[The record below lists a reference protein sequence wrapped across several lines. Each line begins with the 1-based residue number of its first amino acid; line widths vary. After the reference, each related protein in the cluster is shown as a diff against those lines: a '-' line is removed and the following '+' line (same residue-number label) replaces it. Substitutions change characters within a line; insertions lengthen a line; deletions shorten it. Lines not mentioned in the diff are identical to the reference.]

1 MVDFASTALLP
12 FALLVIALSFVAAI
26 LSDKLRASYTTVLI
40 AMGFALS
47 FLRIAG
53 GLQSIPLD
61 NTVILGLVVPPLI
74 FEAAMRTRYEVFRA
88 IHKTVWAL
96 AIFGVIVS
104 AIVSGLVLNVA
115 LGLPLAVALTFG
127 VIVAPTDPVSVVNI
141 LKKTKAPEG
150 LTTLLETEAYF
161 NNAPA
166 VILFPIVTSLSFSPL
181 QSASAFVYNFGGG
194 AIVGLLISG
203 GAELLYRMITE
214 PLAET
219 SFTIAVMFGSYILA
233 ESLGVSGLTAVAIA
247 GLYMGNRTMQTAMSD
262 ETRTTVSK
270 FWEVMTFLASSFALL
285 LLGLNTDFSLLM
297 KFAPLVGV
305 AFGAILV
312 ARAISV
318 YPITAVTRL
327 MREMIPERWIRILA
341 VSGLRGVLSV
351 ALALSLP
358 ESGYKET
365 IVVMTFGVA
374 LLSLVVQGELL
385 QLYLR
390 SQRFGEGRETV
401 PATADMP
408 V

>member
-285 LLGLNTDFSLLM
+285 LLGLNTDFSAHEIRASRRCRFRRNPCRSRNQRLSDHRSDKTNARDDTGAMDQNPRGFGATRCAFSRARTLTSGERLQRNHSRDDVWRCL
-297 KFAPLVGV
+297 ALVGCSRRAAPTV
-305 AFGAILV
+305 SEEPAF
-312 ARAISV
+312 R
-318 YPITAVTRL
+318 
-327 MREMIPERWIRILA
+327 
-341 VSGLRGVLSV
+341 RGSRD
-351 ALALSLP
+351 S
-358 ESGYKET
+358 S
-365 IVVMTFGVA
+365 
-374 LLSLVVQGELL
+374 SN
-385 QLYLR
+385 
-390 SQRFGEGRETV
+390 S
-401 PATADMP
+401 
-408 V
+408 

>member
-1 MVDFASTALLP
+1 
-12 FALLVIALSFVAAI
+12 
-26 LSDKLRASYTTVLI
+26 
-40 AMGFALS
+40 
-47 FLRIAG
+47 
-53 GLQSIPLD
+53 
-61 NTVILGLVVPPLI
+61 
-74 FEAAMRTRYEVFRA
+74 
-88 IHKTVWAL
+88 
-96 AIFGVIVS
+96 
-104 AIVSGLVLNVA
+104 
-115 LGLPLAVALTFG
+115 
-127 VIVAPTDPVSVVNI
+127 
-141 LKKTKAPEG
+141 
-150 LTTLLETEAYF
+150 
-161 NNAPA
+161 
-166 VILFPIVTSLSFSPL
+166 
-181 QSASAFVYNFGGG
+181 
-194 AIVGLLISG
+194 
-203 GAELLYRMITE
+203 
-214 PLAET
+214 
-219 SFTIAVMFGSYILA
+219 
-233 ESLGVSGLTAVAIA
+233 
-247 GLYMGNRTMQTAMSD
+247 MQTAMSD